1 MLLCVAGT
9 ALTARAQKVTLN
21 FRNAKLEQVFGRI
34 TEQTGYTFYYA
45 RPTVNPDKVV
55 SIAVEDVDVRAALK
69 RLLWISSRSSSWPT
83 TRSRSRSATA
93 RFTFPPPGRVPP
105 RRSPLRASSGMPRAS
120 PSSGPR

>member
-55 SIAVEDVDVRAALK
+55 SIAVADVDVRAALK
-69 RLLWISSRSSSWPT
+69 QLLADDKVGLTAPCCKSRRWATPLPK
-83 TRSRSRSATA
+83 SRSAT
-93 RFTFPPPGRVPP
+93 V
-105 RRSPLRASSGMPRAS
+105 RSS
-120 PSSGPR
+120 PWS